1 MCFSVFLRFLVFAD
15 MGQSLQAIMEE
26 ESDQLT
32 EKTVLQIAYRV
43 VSVC

>member
-1 MCFSVFLRFLVFAD
+1 MCLILPRFLVFAD

-26 ESDQLT
+26 ESEHLT
-32 EKTVLQIAYRV
+32 EKTVLQLAYRI